1 MTCRERGV
9 WSHLAVCARD
19 AADSAGSALERRSAA
34 SRLLEDWRCRW
45 SAHRYDARIEGA
57 FAQRL
62 ELLQCAREEGRI
74 GMSKQGVEL
83 GHAQPKAVAERVLW
97 VARQR
102 LERIPD
108 TFHVAKRRGIS
119 EDAHHLERSDP
130 ESSKGRASRSAS
142 VERRAAAK
150 GCCAAARRRD
160 GRGGCCS
167 RVRRTSGAAGRHGE
181 LCGRCEERLWS
192 ASAWRGRAAK
202 KEKKET
208 KKRKMIPPARR
219 FPIPRHG
226 VGMGSGCGRVQSV
239 VT

>member
-34 SRLLEDWRCRW
+34 SRLLEDWRCRGP
-45 SAHRYDARIEGA
+45 ARRYDARLEGA

-142 VERRAAAK
+142 VERA
-150 GCCAAARRRD
+150 
-160 GRGGCCS
+160 GGCE
-167 RVRRTSGAAGRHGE
+167 RL
-181 LCGRCEERLWS
+181 LCGRASQGRARWVLLTCPSHERRCG
-192 ASAWRGRAAK
+192 SAWRAVWSLRGEAMDAVKSGAEEPPRK
-202 KEKKET
+202 RKNT
-208 KKRKMIPPARR
+208 KNRKMIPPARR